1 MKTLKLN
8 SLNNNQLTKEQMKSV
23 AGGDCVVCQ
32 CGCCY
37 STSGGSTVQSNG
49 GANSKGGLHS
59 TDCMIQLT
67 IITCK

>member
-23 AGGDCVVCQ
+23 AGGDCIVCQ

-37 STSGGSTVQSNG
+37 VNNGGSSVQTNA
-49 GANSKGGLHS
+49 GANAKGGLHS
-59 TDCMIQLT
+59 ANCKIELTVMI
-67 IITCK
+67 CS